1 MRSKEI
7 HNTLFAYL
15 CVSALYTLFSSEGDL
30 WNAFSYLINFSFV
43 GIIAYYAL
51 EKCLLRTII
60 ITYSIARLI
69 VSVYALYNF
78 DITKNDAICACVV
91 LTITFSFAW
100 TWIFSK
106 R

>member
-15 CVSALYTLFSSEGDL
+15 CVSAFYTLFSSEGDL
-30 WNAFSYLINFSFV
+30 WNAFSYLINYSFV

-51 EKCLLRTII
+51 EKSTLKTII
-60 ITYSIARLI
+60 INYSLARMI
-69 VSVYALYNF
+69 VSTYALYEF
-78 DITKNDAICACVV
+78 EITKNDAICACVV
-91 LTITFSFAW
+91 LTISFSFAW
-100 TWIFSK
+100 TWTFS